1 MRRTIWRVIGLLFVS
16 TACGRPP
23 SPAHVASASSGVP
36 TPTISA
42 SGTTDPLEG
51 DWRQEFTC
59 EGLVRTLR
67 LQAKP
72 IWFSRSI
79 AEIVRGAEGA
89 KEPPP
94 PTDLC
99 VGAPATFERIIRF
112 RDARVVFFDPP
123 RLQAD
128 GLNATYELR
137 GDHTFVVTDT
147 QGNISGLRGDGILT
161 CTFQLEGDR
170 LTIHERSHDPW
181 DISGF
186 QAGPLV
192 RIG

>member
-1 MRRTIWRVIGLLFVS
+1 MRRTIISLIGLLLVS
-16 TACGRPP
+16 SACSGAQVAAPPEGAPSSAIAPTA
-23 SPAHVASASSGVP
+23 PA
-36 TPTISA
+36 
-42 SGTTDPLEG
+42 DPLEG
-51 DWRQEFTC
+51 DWRQQFAC
-59 EGLVRTLR
+59 EDVIQTLKA
-67 LQAKP
+67 QAKP
-72 IWFSRSI
+72 AWFDKWI
-79 AEIVRGAEGA
+79 ADIIRGMEGA

-94 PTDLC
+94 PSDLC
-99 VGAPATFERIIRF
+99 FGAPAAFERIIRF